1 MATPDHTPKGR
12 GYDRCGACDA
22 MSSHRPLLFA
32 RPVHLC
38 SPARLSAASSLHYFH
53 HANDYWS
60 SVAGNCP
67 VPSGGNQ
74 TYGVVDLWQNA
85 NGVEGPA
92 RGLNNTKNCTQAHQD
107 GCKYEDEIFA
117 EGVLSLIE
125 AHDPS
130 TPLFLFWAPHNIHA
144 PLEVPQAFLD
154 KFAFIHD
161 SQRQYYAA
169 MVNFIDTQIGR
180 VVAALKAKGMW
191 ENLLWMVRVVAFLS
205 LFLPSAR
212 RPLFPTWLLRLHPTL
227 PPAQSSS
234 DNGGPIYNSGNAGAN
249 NFPLRG
255 GKMSNWQGGIRVN
268 AYASGGFL
276 PAAVRGTTAQGLIE
290 TADMYTTFCAIA
302 GVDATD
308 GRAAAAGLPAV
319 DGFNMWPMI
328 SGANLT
334 SPRTEVPIGA
344 NASEV
349 NLQGY
354 FNGTVVQGIVSTA
367 GPAGGLWKLLV
378 GEVPQNIW
386 TGPQYPNQSTSWV
399 DQPERCGIPM
409 VPVVGK
415 GGCLFNLLDDP
426 TEHNDVAAAHP
437 DIVAA
442 LYERVE
448 HWQGTVFSPNRGA
461 DDGSACR
468 AATQTWGGFYGP
480 FTA

>member
-1 MATPDHTPKGR
+1 MHF
-12 GYDRCGACDA
+12 
-22 MSSHRPLLFA
+22 SRPRSLLF
-32 RPVHLC
+32 PWPL
-38 SPARLSAASSLHYFH
+38 ARLVHIWPPCVCCVCVVWGRRSDHYFH
-53 HANDYWS
+53 HANDYWT

-67 VPSGGNQ
+67 VPSGGNK

-92 RGLNNTKNCTQAHQD
+92 RGLNNSANCTQAHQQ

-180 VVAALKAKGMW
+180 VVAALKSKGMW
-191 ENLLWMVRVVAFLS
+191 DNTLWM
-205 LFLPSAR
+205 
-212 RPLFPTWLLRLHPTL
+212 
-227 PPAQSSS
+227 SSS
-234 DNGGPIYNSGNAGAN
+234 DNGGPIYNSGGAGAN
-249 NFPLRG
+249 NWPLRG

-276 PAAVRGTTAQGLIE
+276 PAAVRGTTVGGLIE

-302 GVDATD
+302 GVDPAD
-308 GRAAAAGLPAV
+308 ARAAAAGLPAV
-319 DGFNMWPMI
+319 DGFDMWPMI

-349 NLQGY
+349 NMSKFY
-354 FNGTVVQGIVSTA
+354 NGTVVQGIVTTA

-399 DQPERCGIPM
+399 DNPEHCGIPM
-409 VPVVGK
+409 DPVVGK
-415 GGCLFNLLDDP
+415 GGCLFDLLADP

-442 LYERVE
+442 LYKRIE
-448 HWQGTVFSPNRGA
+448 HHQSTVFSPNRGT

-468 AATQTWGGFYGP
+468 AATHTWGGFYGP